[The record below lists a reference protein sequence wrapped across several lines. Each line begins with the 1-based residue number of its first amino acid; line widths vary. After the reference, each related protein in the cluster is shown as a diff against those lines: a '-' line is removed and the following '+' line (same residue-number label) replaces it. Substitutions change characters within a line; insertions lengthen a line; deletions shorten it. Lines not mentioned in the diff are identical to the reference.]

1 VRANRDCDL
10 LVVPNGSYAMDQNP
24 YLNPYLT
31 RRRLDNV
38 VQHLLGL
45 TPPTGFL
52 LREPALLPPV
62 LTGSQP

>member
-1 VRANRDCDL
+1 MRANRDYDL
-10 LVVPNGSYAMDQNP
+10 LVVPNGSHAMGQT
-24 YLNPYLT
+24 PYLT

>member
-1 VRANRDCDL
+1 MRANRDYDL
-10 LVVPNGSYAMDQNP
+10 LVVPNGSHAMDQNP
-24 YLNPYLT
+24 YLM

>member
-1 VRANRDCDL
+1 MRANRDYDL
-10 LVVPNGSYAMDQNP
+10 LVVPNGSHAMDQ
-24 YLNPYLT
+24 NPYLT